1 MYLIEIVCY
10 RSDGS
15 VDVVVQ
21 TEDIP
26 ARITR
31 RHLEPTE
38 MLKVRGTG
46 ENPAKNIRKI
56 THYLQEAHIQ
66 PFENF
71 SVVKL
76 RVCGSDSCLQDT
88 RQVVLVQSGG
98 GTRQLWPGDKN
109 NRNAP
114 C

>member
-1 MYLIEIVCY
+1 M
-10 RSDGS
+10 
-15 VDVVVQ
+15 VVQ
-21 TEDIP
+21 TEDVP
-26 ARITR
+26 ACITR

-38 MLKVRGTG
+38 EMLKAKAMD
-46 ENPAKNIRKI
+46 EIPAKN
-56 THYLQEAHIQ
+56 THNIARYLQEAHIQ

-76 RVCGSDSCLQDT
+76 RVCGSDGCLQDT

-98 GTRQLWPGDKN
+98 GTHQLWPGDKN

-114 C
+114 R

>member
-21 TEDIP
+21 TEDVP

-38 MLKVRGTG
+38 MLKVKGMG
-46 ENPAKNIRKI
+46 ENRAKN
-56 THYLQEAHIQ
+56 TCNVAHYLQEAHIQ

-76 RVCGSDSCLQDT
+76 RVCGSNSCLQDT

-98 GTRQLWPGDKN
+98 GTHQLRPGDKN
-109 NRNAP
+109 NQNAP